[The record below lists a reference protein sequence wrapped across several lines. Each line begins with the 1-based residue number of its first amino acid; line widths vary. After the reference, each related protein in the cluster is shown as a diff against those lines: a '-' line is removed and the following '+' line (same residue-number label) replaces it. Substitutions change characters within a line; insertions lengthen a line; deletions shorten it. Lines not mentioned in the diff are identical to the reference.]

1 MARTTKA
8 ALSKAI
14 GRNLTMWRAV
24 RGVGLNELAG
34 MANFDRGNLS
44 KVEAGKVTPSIES
57 LGNLAAAL
65 KIPAFYLLIDPSE
78 ASR

>member
-1 MARTTKA
+1 MADTK
-8 ALSKAI
+8 LKMVI
-14 GRNLTMWRAV
+14 GRNITIWRTV
-24 RGVGLNELAG
+24 RGIGLTELSR
-34 MANFDRGNLS
+34 MANFDHGNLS
-44 KVEAGKVTPSIES
+44 RVEAGKATPSIES